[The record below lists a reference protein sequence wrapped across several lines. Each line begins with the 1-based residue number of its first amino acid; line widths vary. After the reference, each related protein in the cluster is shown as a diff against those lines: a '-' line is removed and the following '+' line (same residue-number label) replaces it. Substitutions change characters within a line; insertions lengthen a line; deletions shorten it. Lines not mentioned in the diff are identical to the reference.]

1 MKIFRKSPMKLTR
14 YEQSIEDAIER
25 GEYVNGS
32 KEETERIRAAIEAYR
47 KNAILHIRINEGV
60 LKKLK
65 AKAKKLG
72 VKYQTFIAE
81 ILRSIAQ
88 S

>member
-1 MKIFRKSPMKLTR
+1 MNPFKRLKLTK
-14 YEQSIEDAIER
+14 YERSISDAIDR
-25 GEYVNGS
+25 GEYDVSAS
-32 KEETERIRAAIEAYR
+32 KEETEKIRAAIEAYQ

-60 LKKLK
+60 LQNLK

-81 ILRSIAQ
+81 ILRKVAHS
-88 S
+88 

>member
-1 MKIFRKSPMKLTR
+1 MNPFKRLKLNK
-14 YEQSIEDAIER
+14 YERGISEAIDR
-25 GEYVNGS
+25 GEYDVSAS
-32 KEETERIRAAIEAYR
+32 KEETEKIRAAIEAYR

-60 LKKLK
+60 LQKLK

-81 ILRSIAQ
+81 ILRSVAQ
-88 S
+88 G

>member
-1 MKIFRKSPMKLTR
+1 MNPFKRLKLNK
-14 YEQSIEDAIER
+14 YERGISEAIDR
-25 GEYVNGS
+25 GEYDVSAS
-32 KEETERIRAAIEAYR
+32 KEETEKISAAIEAYR

-60 LKKLK
+60 LQKLK

-81 ILRSIAQ
+81 ILRSVAQ
-88 S
+88 G